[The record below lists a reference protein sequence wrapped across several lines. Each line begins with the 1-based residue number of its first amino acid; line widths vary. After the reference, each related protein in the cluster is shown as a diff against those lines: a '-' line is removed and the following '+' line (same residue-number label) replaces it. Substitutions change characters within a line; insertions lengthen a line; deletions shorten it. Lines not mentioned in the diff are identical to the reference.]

1 MSGLIV
7 AFLLLRT
14 IVPSVQCSTV
24 HSGFLLPSLKL
35 DNRAQP
41 NIQLIGVPRGKYLIA
56 KDNI

>member
-24 HSGFLLPSLKL
+24 RSGFLFPSLKL

-41 NIQLIGVPRGKYLIA
+41 NVKLIGVPRGKYLIA